1 MLQKE
6 NKMNGIEKLIPQS
19 GYMEVHF
26 EGNPKRI
33 ENMSYSSLINFIDR
47 ATVEKES
54 IKVFPNHA
62 GVSTISY
69 LKSGGAEHI
78 FLKRSAG
85 NTQYQFDRIYSI
97 PCPTLIFALTI
108 RNGLLQHINV
118 AAAKQDT
125 LNEMTPV
132 FIYPFTNA
140 GGNTGALCSGSFNL
154 QAIKKKKTAD
164 YFTIPEFVL
173 TSRSNQHYF
182 KHKKGYDLKQY
193 LSYLEENQ
201 QFDFENLMPSGM
213 TLKEFIGACAH
224 DR

>member
-78 FLKRSAG
+78 FLKRSAETLSTSSTG
-85 NTQYQFDRIYSI
+85 YIQFPVLHLYSHS
-97 PCPTLIFALTI
+97 
-108 RNGLLQHINV
+108 Q
-118 AAAKQDT
+118 
-125 LNEMTPV
+125 
-132 FIYPFTNA
+132 
-140 GGNTGALCSGSFNL
+140 
-154 QAIKKKKTAD
+154 
-164 YFTIPEFVL
+164 
-173 TSRSNQHYF
+173 
-182 KHKKGYDLKQY
+182 
-193 LSYLEENQ
+193 
-201 QFDFENLMPSGM
+201 
-213 TLKEFIGACAH
+213 
-224 DR
+224 